1 MAITINSLLLDT
13 LKDQVTPALGCT
25 EPIAVALA
33 VAEAKETLGSLPER
47 VEIKVD
53 RNIFKNAL
61 AVGIPGTKEKGLYMA
76 SALALVAGKPEYK
89 LEVLK
94 DITKEDITKA
104 HEIIESNI
112 IHVSIAENIIGLY
125 VEVTA
130 FDNQEK
136 SKVIIKDKHDNI
148 ALIEKNDKIVFKQ
161 EAASTNKISFKEN
174 IKKMTIRDF
183 KEFAEQVDIND
194 LDLVDRG
201 IKMNKKMAEAGMNTK
216 YGKALSGGF
225 CIEDMNFKEYAKFL
239 TSTASYARMSGYPLP
254 VMSCAG
260 SGNHGLTAILPVAA
274 VGEKQGIAYDKMI
287 RAVTL
292 SLLVTIY
299 VKSYTGTLS
308 PVCGCGVAA
317 GVGASAGIAYMLGG
331 NLEQI
336 EGSIKNM
343 IGTMAGII
351 CDGGKPGCAFKLS
364 ISVDAA
370 LESAL
375 MALNG
380 VVISPDDGIVDETAE
395 KTIYNLGKVS
405 TDGMINTDET
415 ILEVMLEKHI

>member
-1 MAITINSLLLDT
+1 MAIVINALLLDI

-33 VAEAKETLGSLPER
+33 VAKAKETLGSLPEK

-76 SALALVAGKPEYK
+76 SALALVAGKSEYK

-94 DITKEDITKA
+94 DITEEDILKA
-104 HEIIESNI
+104 HEIIDSNI
-112 IHVSIAENIIGLY
+112 IYVAIAEKIVGLY

-130 FDNQEK
+130 FCNQEK
-136 SKVIIKDKHDNI
+136 SKVVIKDKHDNI
-148 ALIEKNDKIVFKQ
+148 VLVEKNGKIIFKQ
-161 EAASTNKISFKEN
+161 ESVGTDKVSLKEN
-174 IKKMTIRDF
+174 IKKMSIRDF
-183 KEFAEQVDIND
+183 KEFVEQIDTND
-194 LDLVDRG
+194 LGLVAKG
-201 IKMNKKMAEAGMNTK
+201 IKMNKKMAEAGISSK
-216 YGKALSGGF
+216 YGRALSGGV
-225 CIEDMNFKEYAKFL
+225 CIEDMNYKEYAKFL

-260 SGNHGLTAILPVAA
+260 SGNHGLTAILPVVA
-274 VGEKQGIAYDKMI
+274 VGEKKQMDDEKII

-317 GVGASAGIAYMLGG
+317 GVGASAGIAYILGG
-331 NLEQI
+331 SLEQI
-336 EGSIKNM
+336 EGAIKNM

-370 LESAL
+370 LESAS
-375 MALNG
+375 MALNDI
-380 VVISPDDGIVDETAE
+380 VISSDDGIVDETAE
-395 KTIYNLGKVS
+395 KTIQNLGKVS
-405 TDGMINTDET
+405 TDGMINTDKT
-415 ILEVMLEKHI
+415 ILEVMLGKCQ

>member
-1 MAITINSLLLDT
+1 MAIVINALLLDI

-33 VAEAKETLGSLPER
+33 VAKAKETLGSLPEK

-76 SALALVAGKPEYK
+76 SALALVAGKSEYK

-94 DITKEDITKA
+94 DITEEDILKA
-104 HEIIESNI
+104 HEIIDSNI
-112 IHVSIAENIIGLY
+112 IYVAIAEKIVGLY

-130 FDNQEK
+130 FCNQEK
-136 SKVIIKDKHDNI
+136 SKVVIKDKHDNI
-148 ALIEKNDKIVFKQ
+148 VLVEKNGKIIFKQ
-161 EAASTNKISFKEN
+161 ESVGTDKVSLKEN
-174 IKKMTIRDF
+174 IKKMSIRDF
-183 KEFAEQVDIND
+183 KEFVEQIDTND
-194 LDLVDRG
+194 LGLVAKG
-201 IKMNKKMAEAGMNTK
+201 IKMNKKMAEAGISSK
-216 YGKALSGGF
+216 YGRALSGGV
-225 CIEDMNFKEYAKFL
+225 CIEDMNYKEYAKFL

-260 SGNHGLTAILPVAA
+260 SGNHGLTAILPVVA
-274 VGEKQGIAYDKMI
+274 VGEKKQMDDENII

-317 GVGASAGIAYMLGG
+317 GVGASAGIAYILGG
-331 NLEQI
+331 SLEQV
-336 EGSIKNM
+336 EGAIKNM

-375 MALNG
+375 MALNDI
-380 VVISPDDGIVDETAE
+380 VISSADGIVDETAE

-405 TDGMINTDET
+405 TDGMINTDKT
-415 ILEVMLEKHI
+415 ILEVMLGKCQ

>member
-161 EAASTNKISFKEN
+161 ETASTNKISFKEN
-174 IKKMTIRDF
+174 IKKITIRDF

-194 LDLVDRG
+194 LDLADRG
-201 IKMNKKMAEAGMNTK
+201 IRMNKKMAEAGMSTK

-260 SGNHGLTAILPVAA
+260 SGNHGLTAILPVVA
-274 VGEKQGIAYDKMI
+274 VGEKQGMAYDRII

-380 VVISPDDGIVDETAE
+380 VVISPDGGIVDETAE
-395 KTIYNLGKVS
+395 KTIHNLGKVS
-405 TDGMINTDET
+405 TDGMVNTDET
-415 ILEVMLEKHI
+415 ILEVMLQKYR